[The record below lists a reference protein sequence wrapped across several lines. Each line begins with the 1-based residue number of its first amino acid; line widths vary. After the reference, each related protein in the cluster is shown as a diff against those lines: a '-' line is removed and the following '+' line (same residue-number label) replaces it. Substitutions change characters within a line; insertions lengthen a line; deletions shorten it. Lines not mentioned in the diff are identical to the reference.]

1 MAGWA
6 FDRQKVDAA
15 VRKSGVVAVMTRKHV
30 KKPQHFVDTMVE
42 IYNIGFV
49 CECTF
54 QIDSGLLK
62 EGMVELV
69 KLREQA
75 TPEKPFVL
83 GIGSII
89 NPEELDMALE
99 MGFDM
104 VVSPTNGVG
113 GYLPSIEFV
122 KRAHAESRFCI
133 PAVFTPT
140 ELSYFIER
148 GDGNEPD
155 AVKIF
160 PSRSHGSKGVS
171 DLFAPFVRERHR
183 NRLVVLSGAVN
194 YENGPEFI
202 KAVSSRGYFPVL
214 GMSAPLQLVDERNAP
229 GDVDVIRESLEI
241 FKKKFEETKA
251 KVL

>member
-1 MAGWA
+1 MAGRE
-6 FDRQKVDAA
+6 FNRQKVDAA
-15 VRKSGVVAVMTRKHV
+15 VRKSGVVAVMTKKHV

-42 IYNIGFV
+42 IYTIGFV

-54 QIDSGLLK
+54 QIDPGILR

-75 TPEKPFVL
+75 PPEKPFVL
-83 GIGSII
+83 GVGSII

-122 KRAHAESRFCI
+122 KRAHAENRFCI

-160 PSRSHGSKGVS
+160 PSRSHGPKGVG
-171 DLFAPFVRERHR
+171 DLLSPFVRERHR
-183 NRLVVLSGAVN
+183 GRIAVLSGAVN

-202 KAVSSRGYFPVL
+202 KEVSSRGYFPVL
-214 GMSAPLQLVDERNAP
+214 GMTAPLQLVDQKNAP
-229 GDVDVIRESLEI
+229 GDVGVIRESLET
-241 FKKKFEETKA
+241 FKAKLEETKA
-251 KVL
+251 KAL